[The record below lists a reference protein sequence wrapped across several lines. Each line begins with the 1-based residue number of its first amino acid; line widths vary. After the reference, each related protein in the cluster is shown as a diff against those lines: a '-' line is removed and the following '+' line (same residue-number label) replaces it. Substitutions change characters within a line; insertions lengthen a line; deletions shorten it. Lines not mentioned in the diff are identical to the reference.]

1 MPHRNAILTETG
13 RLHLAQLVVDQGWT
27 LRRAAERFGVAVNT
41 ARRWA
46 QRYRERAWPG
56 WSTSPLARSIA
67 RINSRNVRN
76 AGSSGYGSPSAG
88 AQPGS
93 LTTFT

>member
-46 QRYRERAWPG
+46 QRYREQG
-56 WSTSPLARSIA
+56 LAGMVDKSSRPSIA
-67 RINSRNVRN
+67 RINSRSAPSV
-76 AGSSGYGSPSAG
+76 ASSGCV
-88 AQPGS
+88 
-93 LTTFT
+93 

>member
-46 QRYRERAWPG
+46 QRYREQGFIALGLRIPG
-56 WSTSPLARSIA
+56 HGTVPAGLVDIDWETWLA
-67 RINSRNVRN
+67 
-76 AGSSGYGSPSAG
+76 
-88 AQPGS
+88 AQREPR
-93 LTTFT
+93 

>member
-46 QRYRERAWPG
+46 QRYREQG
-56 WSTSPLARSIA
+56 LAGMVDKS
-67 RINSRNVRN
+67 SRPKHCPHQLSQR
-76 AGSSGYGSPSAG
+76 
-88 AQPGS
+88 
-93 LTTFT
+93 T